1 MTELMVIEQHGVRLM
16 TTAVLAEKY
25 EADTNALVQNFKR
38 NKDRYKEGKDY
49 ICLKGEELRAFKREM
64 TECHF
69 AKNLNVLYL
78 WTEHGA
84 LMHAKSLN
92 TDKAW
97 EVYGDLVETYF
108 RAQTAQSALK
118 ELSPQLQLMIR
129 FETEQKAM
137 RQDINENSHRIEAIE
152 KKLKADPKATQRI
165 KAEPKDWSERE
176 KDYLRNAYAL
186 GQTDTEIAAAMGRTA
201 SSIRSK
207 RYALNLTGED
217 RSKKHWNKR
226 EVKKLVKLTEEG
238 FSSYDIAKMLGRSV
252 QSIHYKRAK
261 LRKKV

>member
-1 MTELMVIEQHGVRLM
+1 MTDLMVIEQQGVRVL
-16 TTAVLAEKY
+16 TTAQLAECYGTDTKVISYNFNNNKSRY
-25 EADTNALVQNFKR
+25 E
-38 NKDRYKEGKDY
+38 EGKHY
-49 ICLKGEELRAFKREM
+49 ICLTGDELRAFREI
-64 TECHF
+64 HDLP
-69 AKNLNVLYL
+69 KNLNKTYL
-78 WTEHGA
+78 WTERGA
-84 LMHAKSLN
+84 LLHAKSLN

-97 EVYGDLVETYF
+97 EVYSELVETYF
-108 RAQTAQSALK
+108 RAKKAESALK

-137 RQDINENSHRIEAIE
+137 RQDIDDNSHRLDVIE